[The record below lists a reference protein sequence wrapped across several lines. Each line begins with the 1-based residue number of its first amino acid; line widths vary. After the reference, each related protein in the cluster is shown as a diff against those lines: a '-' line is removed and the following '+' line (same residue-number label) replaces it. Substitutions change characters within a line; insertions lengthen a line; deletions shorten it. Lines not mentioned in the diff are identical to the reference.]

1 MDWSRFIPSDFEYDW
16 EKNKLVKHG
25 VSLGEAVETFFNDYG
40 VRRNKR
46 FRDRYQLIGRTNG
59 GRRLK
64 IVFQLK
70 PRKVV
75 RIQDGQYEE
84 KKTHRRKDRRDRH
97 ERSR

>member
-1 MDWSRFIPSDFEYDW
+1 MDWSRFIPFDFEYDW
-16 EKNKLVKHG
+16 EKDKLAKHG
-25 VSLGEAVETFFNDYG
+25 VSFEEAVETFFNGYE

-70 PRKVV
+70 PRNVV
-75 RIQDGQYEE
+75 RIITGWEV
-84 KKTHRRKDRRDRH
+84 
-97 ERSR
+97 

>member
-16 EKNKLVKHG
+16 EKDKLAKHG
-25 VSLGEAVETFFNDYG
+25 VSFEEAVETFFNGYE

-59 GRRLK
+59 GRGLK

-70 PRKVV
+70 ARNAV
-75 RIQDGQYEE
+75 RIITGWEV
-84 KKTHRRKDRRDRH
+84 
-97 ERSR
+97 